1 VSRLNVNLAISKK
14 IVYNKYIKR
23 NGVIKM
29 LKNYL
34 FIDEISG
41 EEFICQAAD
50 LKTAEEILELEG
62 FDLLHIGFVYE
73 LTDYEAENSGLDVY

>member
-1 VSRLNVNLAISKK
+1 
-14 IVYNKYIKR
+14 
-23 NGVIKM
+23 M

-41 EEFICQAAD
+41 KDFICQAKD
-50 LKTAEEILELEG
+50 LYTAEEILDLEG
-62 FDLLHIGFVYE
+62 FDLLHIDLICE

>member
-1 VSRLNVNLAISKK
+1 MS
-14 IVYNKYIKR
+14 
-23 NGVIKM
+23 
-29 LKNYL
+29 KNYL

-62 FDLLHIGFVYE
+62 FDLLHVDFIYE
-73 LTDYEAENSGLDVY
+73 MTYYEAEISGLDVY

>member
-1 VSRLNVNLAISKK
+1 
-14 IVYNKYIKR
+14 
-23 NGVIKM
+23 M

-50 LKTAEEILELEG
+50 LQTAEEILELEG
-62 FDLLHIGFVYE
+62 FYLLRIRYICTM
-73 LTDYEAENSGLDVY
+73 TDYEAEISGLDVY

>member
-1 VSRLNVNLAISKK
+1 
-14 IVYNKYIKR
+14 
-23 NGVIKM
+23 M

-34 FIDEISG
+34 FRETRTG

-50 LKTAEEILELEG
+50 LKTAKEILELEG

-73 LTDYEAENSGLDVY
+73 MTDYEAENSGLDVY

>member
-1 VSRLNVNLAISKK
+1 
-14 IVYNKYIKR
+14 
-23 NGVIKM
+23 M

-34 FIDEISG
+34 FFDEISG

-50 LKTAEEILELEG
+50 LQTAEEILELEG
-62 FDLLHIGFVYE
+62 FNLLSIDFVYE